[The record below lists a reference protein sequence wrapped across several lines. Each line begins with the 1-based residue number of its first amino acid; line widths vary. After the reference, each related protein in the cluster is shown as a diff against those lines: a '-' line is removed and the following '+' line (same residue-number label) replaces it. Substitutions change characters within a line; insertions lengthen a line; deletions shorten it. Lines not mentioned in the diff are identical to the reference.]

1 MGGRRSAGPGDP
13 SGGAIRPGPAEFWAG
28 AQPRSPQPG
37 STLASPATWPA
48 LPLCSAASGAPGPS
62 AAGWG
67 SNNTDPALPGRGAE
81 LAAWLAPLGAQGR
94 VRAER
99 LALPSCLPEPRASCI
114 AVASGP
120 GSSEATA
127 LEGGGPV
134 SRAPRAGRS
143 HTSSWSTS
151 GLGGKRLE
159 RQSGLG
165 VGGLLPLRSLMQT
178 VQPPLPRLRPDRG
191 ATEAQQ

>member
-1 MGGRRSAGPGDP
+1 MNNLSPGGCVGGGGGGLQGLGILKEAIHQTWA
-13 SGGAIRPGPAEFWAG
+13 SGVHGLVLSLRALSPGP
-28 AQPRSPQPG
+28 P
-37 STLASPATWPA
+37 WPA

-67 SNNTDPALPGRGAE
+67 SNNTDSALPGRGAE

-151 GLGGKRLE
+151 GLGVSVLE
-159 RQSGLG
+159 AVRTRC
-165 VGGLLPLRSLMQT
+165 GGPAASTEPDADCAATSAQT
-178 VQPPLPRLRPDRG
+178 S
-191 ATEAQQ
+191 A

>member
-1 MGGRRSAGPGDP
+1 MNNLSPGGCVGGGGLQGLGILQEAPSDLGQRS
-13 SGGAIRPGPAEFWAG
+13 SGLVLSLGALSPGP
-28 AQPRSPQPG
+28 P
-37 STLASPATWPA
+37 WPA

-151 GLGGKRLE
+151 GLGVSVLE
-159 RQSGLG
+159 AVRTRC
-165 VGGLLPLRSLMQT
+165 GGPAASTEPDADCAATSAQT
-178 VQPPLPRLRPDRG
+178 S
-191 ATEAQQ
+191 A

>member
-67 SNNTDPALPGRGAE
+67 SNNTDSALPGRGAE

-120 GSSEATA
+120 GTSEATA

-151 GLGGKRLE
+151 GLGVSVLE
-159 RQSGLG
+159 AVRTRC
-165 VGGLLPLRSLMQT
+165 GGPAASTEPDADCAATSAQT
-178 VQPPLPRLRPDRG
+178 S
-191 ATEAQQ
+191 A